1 MSAVVRVLGGV
12 LLLLSLQ
19 AWAEERIAVC
29 FNYAC
34 SAQAEVVYSDQQLR
48 RVGRALAQAKDPAAE
63 REALSVTIGR
73 LLKWAGRQSPISV
86 DKGGNIADDEVSG
99 KMDCVDHS
107 TTTTRLLQMMEAHN
121 WLQFHH
127 TLEPVARRHFVF
139 FEHLSAQIEVGSPA
153 GVDEQGE
160 RFVVD
165 SWFVDNG
172 QPAVVMPLASWL
184 AGEGPDVG
192 N

>member
-1 MSAVVRVLGGV
+1 MKAMKLALGG
-12 LLLLSLQ
+12 LLLLSSLT
-19 AWAEERIAVC
+19 AWADAHIAVC
-29 FNYAC
+29 FDYGC
-34 SAQAEVVYSDQQLR
+34 SAQADVVYSDKQLR
-48 RVGRALAQAKDPAAE
+48 RVGRALAAAKNAEAE
-63 REALSVTIGR
+63 RDAISVTIGR
-73 LLKWAGRQSPISV
+73 LLKWAGKQTPIAV
-86 DKGGNIADDEVSG
+86 DKGGNMADDEVSG
-99 KMDCVDHS
+99 KMDCIDHS
-107 TTTTRLLQMMEAHN
+107 TTTTRLLHMLEENH
-121 WLQFHH
+121 WLRYHH

-139 FEHLSAQIEVGSPA
+139 FEHHSAQIEEVSADFKGEASP
-153 GVDEQGE
+153 

>member
-1 MSAVVRVLGGV
+1 MSVLARALGGF
-12 LLLLSLQ
+12 LLLFSLK
-19 AWAEERIAVC
+19 AWAEERVVVC

-34 SAQAEVVYSDQQLR
+34 SAQAEVVYSDKQLR
-48 RVGRALAQAKDPAAE
+48 RVGRALAQATDPAAE

-73 LLKWAGRQSPISV
+73 LLKWAGRQSPIAV

-107 TTTTRLLQMMEAHN
+107 TTTTRLLRMLEEHD

-127 TLEPVARRHFVF
+127 TLEPIVRRLFVF
-139 FEHLSAQIEVGSPA
+139 FEHLSAQIEAWSPA
-153 GVDEQGE
+153 GADEQAE